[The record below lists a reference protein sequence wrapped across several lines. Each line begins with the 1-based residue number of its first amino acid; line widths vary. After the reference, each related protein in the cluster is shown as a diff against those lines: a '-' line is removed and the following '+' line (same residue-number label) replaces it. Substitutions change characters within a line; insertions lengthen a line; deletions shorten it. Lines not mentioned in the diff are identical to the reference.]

1 MVRRM
6 ESGRRSIWAIVPS
19 SSMMPVN
26 IGALPVGIIC
36 RNQYIIVM
44 EFCRI
49 VDQRQAFIEF
59 IDAAAADRRQ
69 GPGPTDD
76 LVPHEG
82 IDLIDQAGIEEAAL
96 DGTTAFDEDA
106 GQPFVVQEL
115 QGVGQ
120 VDGLAVLERC
130 QDDADASLFQ
140 GFHLLYRAQGR
151 RDDDGLR
158 RLIGDDERIQRR
170 PPFRIQYDAHGLM
183 RCILAGP
190 FDAAG
195 QEGIVRQDRVDA
207 D

>member
-1 MVRRM
+1 MP
-6 ESGRRSIWAIVPS
+6 EWSGGWNRGGGPYGNRPQFLNDASEHS
-19 SSMMPVN
+19 
-26 IGALPVGIIC
+26 ALPVGIIC

-69 GPGPTDD
+69 GSGPTDD

-96 DGTTAFDEDA
+96 DGTAAFDEDA

-120 VDGLAVLERC
+120 VDGLAVLER
-130 QDDADASLFQ
+130 ARMTRTPASF
-140 GFHLLYRAQGR
+140 RASSSLPGT
-151 RDDDGLR
+151 GTS
-158 RLIGDDERIQRR
+158 
-170 PPFRIQYDAHGLM
+170 
-183 RCILAGP
+183 
-190 FDAAG
+190 
-195 QEGIVRQDRVDA
+195 
-207 D
+207 